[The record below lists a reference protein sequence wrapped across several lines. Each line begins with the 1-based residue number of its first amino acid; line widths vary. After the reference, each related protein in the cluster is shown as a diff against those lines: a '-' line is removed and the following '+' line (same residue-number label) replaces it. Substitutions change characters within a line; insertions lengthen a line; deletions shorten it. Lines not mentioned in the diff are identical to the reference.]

1 MTVYLDPFVCWSRG
15 ISAGNQVSE
24 GPSQRLAVNGLAA
37 LRRLFPV
44 GAAGLLFLVSFVVSV
59 GAVRVLVVVLVGLGL
74 CRHRR
79 RHGCCSSA
87 GDWRV
92 LATAAT
98 AERWDEFW
106 DVGVQVVLLWG
117 SAAAT
122 GRSNPG
128 VGDNGPLGRV
138 DFRSELEEKGG
149 LFILL
154 VHSLG
159 NVVFTGNNSDV
170 DEKDESLS
178 QNKNPSNT

>member
-1 MTVYLDPFVCWSRG
+1 MAVYLDPFVCWCRG
-15 ISAGNQVSE
+15 IGAGNQVSE

-37 LRRLFPV
+37 LRGLFPG
-44 GAAGLLFLVSFVVSV
+44 GAAGLLFLVSFIVSV

-79 RHGCCSSA
+79 RHGCCPRS

-92 LATAAT
+92 FAAAAAAT

-128 VGDNGPLGRV
+128 VGDDGPLGRV

-149 LFILL
+149 LFIQL
-154 VHSLG
+154 VHWNG
-159 NVVFTGNNSDV
+159 WAT
-170 DEKDESLS
+170 
-178 QNKNPSNT
+178 